1 MVLIKPLNYKK
12 DIKRLHQSNSVIES
26 KTMTMKIKV
35 PLGLENISVPVY
47 LTTPL
52 QTAPHHPNPSTPLP
66 RQNNLAWRGG
76 QTFIQQSTYQNRVK
90 SLCWVTT
97 RPLVSFTS
105 RFSVDL
111 TIQLNTLD
119 TWRSQTQSVKLFHF
133 GFPTYHVSLQQCV
146 YSKWLTLFLNQQK
159 VALEL
164 NTLGVSI

>member
-1 MVLIKPLNYKK
+1 
-12 DIKRLHQSNSVIES
+12 
-26 KTMTMKIKV
+26 MTMKIKV

-52 QTAPHHPNPSTPLP
+52 QTAPRHPIPSIPLP

-119 TWRSQTQSVKLFHF
+119 TWRTQTQTVKLFHF
-133 GFPTYHVSLQQCV
+133 GFPTFHFSLRQCV
-146 YSKWLTLFLNQQK
+146 YLCDLHFLTNGIAILPT
-159 VALEL
+159 V
-164 NTLGVSI
+164 I